1 MAGYTDD
8 FMGWVE
14 MHEHNWTDNPYPN
27 RPPLADILR
36 TPVVTFWK
44 PHKEEKPGRYYV
56 RCFADL
62 RAVESHFVKLMMR
75 SELDTPQD
83 RLIRIYSNQ
92 KQVIIAGIKMDFQEV
107 SPTATPKKI
116 EVMPPA
122 PVKPMTPT
130 KPSESNAQTKKIS
143 DTDRNNRLHRR

>member
-44 PHKEEKPGRYYV
+44 PHKEEKQGRYYV

-75 SELDTPQD
+75 SELEAPQD

-107 SPTATPKKI
+107 SAGQSPKPIQI
-116 EVMPPA
+116 ESKPA
-122 PVKPMTPT
+122 PPVKPVKPT
-130 KPSESNAQTKKIS
+130 DNEAKTKKI
-143 DTDRNNRLHRR
+143 DEPDRNNRLHRR